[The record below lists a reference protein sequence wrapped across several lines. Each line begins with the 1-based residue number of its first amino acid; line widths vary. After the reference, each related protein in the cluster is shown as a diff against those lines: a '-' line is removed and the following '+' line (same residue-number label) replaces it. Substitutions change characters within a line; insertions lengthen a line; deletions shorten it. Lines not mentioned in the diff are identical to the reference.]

1 MSNKFRLMSI
11 IIQSFVNC
19 VSREKVRHCVCACVR
34 ACVCACVRPVCG
46 VRVCVHAW
54 VICWCGTSE

>member
-11 IIQSFVNC
+11 IIHSFVNF

-34 ACVCACVRPVCG
+34 ACV
-46 VRVCVHAW
+46 RVCVRCAAFE
-54 VICWCGTSE
+54 CACMRG